1 MCSHIIDKNVIWKC
15 VLALHTQVTSYIFPV
30 IFYKK
35 YKHMT
40 EAKKEEKNS
49 KPDKREQK
57 KYTYVHIIQRFIECL
72 KLLKMLFS
80 YVKYFSLV
88 HLLMFSLT

>member
-15 VLALHTQVTSYIFPV
+15 VLALLTQVTSYIFPV

-35 YKHMT
+35 YKHTT

-57 KYTYVHIIQRFIECL
+57 KIIHMYI
-72 KLLKMLFS
+72 
-80 YVKYFSLV
+80 
-88 HLLMFSLT
+88 